1 MTFSVILVIVIL
13 IIAVVSTLSLA
24 GKTDENYVT
33 STKQNTFRLTAI
45 YIIVILLALVGL
57 AWYITHI

>member
-1 MTFSVILVIVIL
+1 MNFSILLIIVIL
-13 IIAVVSTLSLA
+13 ILAVVSTLSLT
-24 GKTDENYVT
+24 GKNDDNYST
-33 STKQNTFRLTAI
+33 STKQNTYRLTAI

>member
-1 MTFSVILVIVIL
+1 MNFSILLIIVIL
-13 IIAVVSTLSLA
+13 ILAVVSTLSLT
-24 GKTDENYVT
+24 GKNDDNYST

-57 AWYITHI
+57 GWYITHI